1 VGPPALS
8 PVPPDSI
15 AIADSGSTA
24 HFCSVS
30 AAVIN
35 RRPTTRPIG
44 IANPNGTI
52 MYSTHVAELDLPSLP
67 LAARQVHIVP
77 ALTTSSLLSMGQLCD
92 AGCLVTFDATSVTV
106 HLDNERILEGARM
119 PDTGLWHLS
128 MVQPSLATN
137 ANKPVTPLP
146 PLSHRSYA
154 AVHSATPAELVAF
167 AHATLFSPV
176 LSTLKQALDRGFLPN
191 FMDLTAKALNKYPP
205 TSVAMVKGHLDQTRK
220 NQRSTK
226 LALAR
231 TPSDPTASATTEHD
245 NAFPSSEPGNAR
257 THQCFAAVF
266 EPAAGQIHSDQTG
279 KFIVASSAGNNY
291 VLVVYDYDSNSILV
305 APMRSRTGPCI
316 LTAFQ
321 GIHARLV
328 AAGLRPQ
335 LHRLDNECSA
345 ALKTFLRE
353 SDIDFQLVP
362 PRLHRRNAAERA
374 IRTFKNHFIAGLCG
388 VDKNFPLHL
397 WDKLLPQAEL
407 TLNLL
412 RGSRINPKL
421 SAHAQMHGNFDF
433 NRTPLAPPG
442 IRVLVHI
449 KPSERTTW
457 SPHGTDGWY
466 TGPALES
473 YRCYTVWLWDTRA
486 TRVCDT
492 LTWFPTKTTM
502 PLASSTDL
510 ILAGVKDIIQALRN
524 PSPGSPLAPLTDSHH
539 KALVQLTSILTSVAC
554 ADVHPTLPD
563 EPAQVA
569 PLQELPPTPSCPDL
583 SLRVGSLPTIVTP
596 PDPVPPADTL
606 LRVPIVKVV
615 RFAPLPTPPTGT
627 TFDNS
632 TGTIGTKRRR
642 ARRQSMPTEAAQPA
656 KTIHPNKMRPV
667 ATPRRVAVH
676 HHGTRSK
683 PLNHVAACARAL
695 LVDAAR
701 VPQST
706 FNRPESERPHFALHG
721 HAINPDT
728 GKIAEYRELSECSDG
743 PIWKESNCE
752 EIGRLA
758 QGYKDVKGTNTIVF
772 INVKDVPR
780 DRTATYLRV
789 VSAMRP
795 EKAKPYRVRWTVG
808 GDKVEY
814 PFEVSTKTAD
824 LTTAKLLINSTVS
837 TPNAKFMAADL
848 KDFYLG
854 TPMTRYEYMRVP
866 LWMLPNE
873 IIEQYN
879 LRPLFHNGYVYVE
892 IRRGMYGLPQAGRI
906 ANDQLIAF
914 LAPHG
919 YKPCPLTPGLWKHD
933 TRDIVFCLVVDDF
946 GIRYTQRNDVDH
958 LIATLRAHYEV
969 SIDWTGARYCGL
981 TLQWDYVNRTCD
993 ISMPGYIERAL
1004 LRFQHV
1010 AHRTPEHAPH
1020 PWQKPNYGAKTQF
1033 ALPLDES
1040 PALNAADKT
1049 RILEVLGTL
1058 LFYAR
1063 AIDSTMLTAI
1073 GELATEQSQ
1082 ATKSTMTKLAQ
1093 LLNYCASHP
1102 DATVRFTA
1110 SDMILAVESDASYLS
1125 VVKGRSRA
1133 AGYFFLTNKSTA
1145 PNGPYK
1151 PNGSIHVLCH
1161 IMREVLSSAA
1171 EAELG
1176 ALFHNGKEACPL
1188 RIALEEMGHPQPAT
1202 PMATDNNTASG
1213 IATDTVKQKR
1223 SKAIDMRFY
1232 WIRDRVRQ
1240 GQFQIYWSKGQT
1252 NRADYFSK
1260 HHPASHHQ
1268 AIRSTYL
1275 YSPTNPT
1282 RNYFECLDDAARTPP
1297 TPVHAA
1303 NSLTTP
1309 PFVAPGEGVLFSPV
1323 TSPMTSR
1330 YHIAR
1335 ATHINS
1341 T

>member
-1 VGPPALS
+1 
-8 PVPPDSI
+8 
-15 AIADSGSTA
+15 
-24 HFCSVS
+24 
-30 AAVIN
+30 
-35 RRPTTRPIG
+35 
-44 IANPNGTI
+44 
-52 MYSTHVAELDLPSLP
+52 MYSTHEADLDLPSLP
-67 LAARQVHIVP
+67 LSARRVHIVP
-77 ALTTSSLLSMGQLCD
+77 ALKSVSLLSMGQLCD
-92 AGCLVTFDATSVTV
+92 AGCCVTFDARAVSV
-106 HLDNERILEGARM
+106 HLDNRLLLTGTRDIA
-119 PDTGLWHLS
+119 TGLWHLGLLANTAS
-128 MVQPSLATN
+128 HSTSETTSAPISQSPPPVQ
-137 ANKPVTPLP
+137 
-146 PLSHRSYA
+146 HSYA
-154 AVHSATPAELVAF
+154 ALNSATPAELVAF
-167 AHATLFSPV
+167 AHASLFSPA
-176 LSTLKQALDRGFLPN
+176 LSTLQQALQRGYLPN
-191 FMDLTAKALNKYPP
+191 FMGLTAQALNKYPP
-205 TSVAMVKGHLDQTRK
+205 QSVAMVKGHLDQTRK
-220 NQRSTK
+220 NQLSTRRTRPPTPTP
-226 LALAR
+226 LNAAADIALN
-231 TPSDPTASATTEHD
+231 TDIPFPLSDP
-245 NAFPSSEPGNAR
+245 NNAR
-257 THQCFAAVF
+257 SHHCFASVVT
-266 EPAAGQIHSDQTG
+266 PTTGQIHSDQTG
-279 KFIVASSAGNNY
+279 KFIVASSTGNNY

-305 APMRSRTGPCI
+305 EPMRNRTGPSI
-316 LTAFQ
+316 LKAYTI
-321 GIHARLV
+321 IHTRLV

-335 LHRLDNECSA
+335 LQRLDNECSD
-345 ALKTFLRE
+345 ALKTFMR
-353 SDIDFQLVP
+353 DAAIDYQLVP
-362 PRLHRRNAAERA
+362 PKVHRRNAAERA
-374 IRTFKNHFIAGLCG
+374 IRTFKNHFIAGLCS

-421 SAHAQMHGNFDF
+421 SAHAQMHGHFDS

-442 IRVLVHI
+442 IRVLVHV
-449 KPSERTTW
+449 KPRERTTW

-486 TRVCDT
+486 TRICDT
-492 LTWFPTKTTM
+492 LAWFPTKVTM
-502 PLASSTDL
+502 PIASSNDL
-510 ILAGVKDIIQALRN
+510 ILAGISDIVHALQN
-524 PSPGSPLAPLTDSHH
+524 PSPGSTLAPLTDSLHES
-539 KALVQLTSILTSVAC
+539 LLQLTRVLTTA
-554 ADVHPTLPD
+554 AQ
-563 EPAQVA
+563 PAQTLFTPADRTNVSNSVPAKPVVA
-569 PLQELPPTPSCPDL
+569 PLRVEPATVPIPIMPNVTSIPDAPLRVAPTPGPKL
-583 SLRVGSLPTIVTP
+583 VT
-596 PDPVPPADTL
+596 
-606 LRVPIVKVV
+606 
-615 RFAPLPTPPTGT
+615 FAPLPATASI

-632 TGTIGTKRRR
+632 TGTIGQRRR
-642 ARRQSMPTEAAQPA
+642 RHQRKHQQAPASLPPKTVHPTKLAQPPA
-656 KTIHPNKMRPV
+656 ITTHQ
-667 ATPRRVAVH
+667 
-676 HHGTRSK
+676 HGTRANKSR
-683 PLNHVAACARAL
+683 LSHVAACARIL
-695 LVDAAR
+695 LLNDAHAS
-701 VPQST
+701 QAT
-706 FNRPESERPHFALHG
+706 FANVHERPHFAFHG

-728 GKIAEYRELSECSDG
+728 GKIAEYRELSECSEG
-743 PIWKESNCE
+743 HIWQGSNAE

-758 QGYKDVKGTNTIVF
+758 QGYGAIKGTNTIYF
-772 INVKDVPR
+772 INVKDIPR
-780 DRTATYLRV
+780 GRTATYLRV

-795 EKAKPYRVRWTVG
+795 EKANPYRVRWTVG

-814 PFEVSTKTAD
+814 PFDVSTKTAD
-824 LTTAKLLINSTVS
+824 LTTAKCLLNSVIS
-837 TPNAKFMAADL
+837 TPNAKFLTADL

-866 LWMLPNE
+866 LWMLPSA

-914 LAPHG
+914 MKPHG

-933 TRDIVFCLVVDDF
+933 TRDIVFSLVVDDF
-946 GIRYTQRNDVDH
+946 GIRYTKRDDADH
-958 LIATLRAHYEV
+958 LIATLQQHYEV
-969 SIDWTGARYCGL
+969 SLDWTGARYCGL
-981 TLQWDYVNRTCD
+981 SLQWDYVNRTCD
-993 ISMPGYIERAL
+993 VSMPGYIERAL

-1010 AHRTPEHAPH
+1010 ARHMPEHSPH

-1033 ALPLDES
+1033 APLPDKA
-1040 PALNAADKT
+1040 PALDALDKT

-1063 AIDSTMLTAI
+1063 AVDSTMLTAI

-1082 ATKSTMTKLAQ
+1082 ATKVTMEKLAQ

-1133 AGYFFLTNKSTA
+1133 AGYFFLTSKPVT

-1151 PNGSIHVLCH
+1151 PNGPVHVLCH
-1161 IMREVLSSAA
+1161 IMREVLSSTA

-1240 GQFQIYWSKGQT
+1240 GQFHIYWSKGQT

-1275 YSPTNPT
+1275 YSHTNPT
-1282 RNYFECLDDAARTPP
+1282 RNYFDCLTDTAP
-1297 TPVHAA
+1297 TVPSAK
-1303 NSLTTP
+1303 SLTISSEDS
-1309 PFVAPGEGVLFSPV
+1309 GEGVLISPGNPEV
-1323 TSPMTSR
+1323 HHDVINDGTSSHLPEPL
-1330 YHIAR
+1330 
-1335 ATHINS
+1335 NQ
-1341 T
+1341 